1 MFFTI
6 PQVRPGLTVHGEL
19 QAGPPSGLGLG
30 APTPTFATHVPH
42 FLLPEQRHSALP
54 LQRRFLLTPPTFLA
68 WMPEQTSVGATHELP
83 VHWQA
88 SFLRQAFFA

>member
-1 MFFTI
+1 M
-6 PQVRPGLTVHGEL
+6 
-19 QAGPPSGLGLG
+19 
-30 APTPTFATHVPH
+30 HVPH